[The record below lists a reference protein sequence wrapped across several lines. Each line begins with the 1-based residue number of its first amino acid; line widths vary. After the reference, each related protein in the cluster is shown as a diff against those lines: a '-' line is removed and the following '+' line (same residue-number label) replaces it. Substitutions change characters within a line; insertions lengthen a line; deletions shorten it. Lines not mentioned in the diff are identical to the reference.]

1 MDIKNEELR
10 DVCQE
15 ALECLNKPGN
25 DAYNELKSK
34 LEYVIGSYNFDKNPV
49 GLFEIGNL
57 ALIALEE
64 ISAEKP
70 RKVKKALLKNLKE
83 SLLQKVEA

>member
-1 MDIKNEELR
+1 MDIKNEKLR

-15 ALECLNKPGN
+15 ALACFNKPGN
-25 DAYNELKSK
+25 AAYNELKSK
-34 LEYVIGSYNFDKNPV
+34 LEYVIGSYNYDKNPV

-57 ALIALEE
+57 ALTALEK

-83 SLLQKVEA
+83 SLLQEV